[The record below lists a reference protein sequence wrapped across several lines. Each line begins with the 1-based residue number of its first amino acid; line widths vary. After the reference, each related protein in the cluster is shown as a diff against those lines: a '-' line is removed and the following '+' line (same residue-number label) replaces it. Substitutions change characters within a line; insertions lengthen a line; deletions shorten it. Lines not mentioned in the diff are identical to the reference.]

1 MNSQNGR
8 GDQPRFGGLMPLMRL
23 KESRKVVYWI
33 EYEKALDM
41 IDSGVY
47 IHALDLLRSKVAYYE
62 SFIRDIQREQIERT
76 IENG

>member
-1 MNSQNGR
+1 
-8 GDQPRFGGLMPLMRL
+8 MPLKSL
-23 KESRKVVYWI
+23 NESHKVVYWV

-47 IHALDLLRSKVAYYE
+47 IHALDFLRSKVAYYE